1 MGEQRMI
8 AGCLVLQ
15 EAPARKLARC
25 KVVLCEMPLP
35 PEPTEE
41 TPEPTQETDS
51 YVVWYIDRKDKPFG
65 VKFFKARAA
74 AKAEFGRR
82 TGAITHG

>member
-15 EAPARKLARC
+15 EAPARELLRF

-41 TPEPTQETDS
+41 TPEPTRETDS
-51 YVVWYIDRKDKPFG
+51 YVVWYLDRIDKPLG
-65 VKFFKARAA
+65 AKFFKDRAA
-74 AKAEFGRR
+74 AQAEFARR
-82 TGAITHG
+82 T